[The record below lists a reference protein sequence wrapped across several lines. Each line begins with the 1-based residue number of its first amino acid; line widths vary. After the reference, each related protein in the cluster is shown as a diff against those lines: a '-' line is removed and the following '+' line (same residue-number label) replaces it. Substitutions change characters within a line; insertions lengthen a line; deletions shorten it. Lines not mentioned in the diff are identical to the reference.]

1 MVNKCPLVRPNVE
14 ISIVCRFVKVNCE
27 SVMTRQIYIELQ
39 SISLMSDRGE
49 NVAKAT
55 GLLQINCHKSV

>member
-1 MVNKCPLVRPNVE
+1 MVNKCPLVHPIDE
-14 ISIVCRFVKVNCE
+14 ISISCRFVEVNCE
-27 SVMTRQIYIELQ
+27 SVMTRQVYIELQ